1 MQLKYESKS
10 NIKVRMKASKQTN
23 KQKQIVKKKQKCIFT
38 VSAQDNEKF
47 DKFVY
52 RVNRKH

>member
-1 MQLKYESKS
+1 
-10 NIKVRMKASKQTN
+10 MKASKQTN
-23 KQKQIVKKKQKCIFT
+23 KQKQIVKKKQKYIFT